1 MANNYTETPNTAR
14 DNVGNVGRDA
24 APYTG
29 PRAAGA
35 DVVQNPRMVAP
46 EDRVRW
52 GPVWAGLLTAL
63 TVFLLLELLAYGLG
77 LLTSTSSD
85 GSIVASGASPWV
97 SGVLGLIA
105 FFLGGFIAERSSAAR
120 GGSPGLLNGFMVWAL
135 GTTLILV
142 LSVLGLGSLFGALG
156 NVAGEFLAAGG
167 NVPTGGSVNVNPN
180 QVAQVTQSAALGAFF
195 SLLLSAIAAALG
207 GLLGS
212 PGRAAGFVGSG
223 R

>member
-1 MANNYTETPNTAR
+1 MSNNFPETPNPAR
-14 DNVGNVGRDA
+14 DNPRDLA
-24 APYTG
+24 RDSTPYT
-29 PRAAGA
+29 
-35 DVVQNPRMVAP
+35 NPRMVTP

-63 TVFLLLELLAYGLG
+63 TIFLLLELLAYGLG
-77 LLTSTSSD
+77 LLTTTTSNKT
-85 GSIVASGASPWV
+85 ITASGASPWV

-105 FFLGGFIAERSSAAR
+105 FFLGGYIAERSSAAR

-156 NVAGEFLAAGG
+156 NVAGQFIAAGG
-167 NVPTGGSVNVNPN
+167 NVPSGSTVNVNAN
-180 QVAQVTQSAALGAFF
+180 QVAQITQSAALGAFF
-195 SLLLSAIAAALG
+195 SLLLSAGAAALG

-212 PGRAAGFVGSG
+212 PGRAAGFLGSA